1 MTLVMLLDYGSTSF
15 VFGIFCVVYGFKENM
30 VQPLDCQS
38 MPGCFVG
45 CINAEQDHIQYTM
58 DRL

>member
-1 MTLVMLLDYGSTSF
+1 MTLVMSLDYGSTSF
-15 VFGIFCVVYGFKENM
+15 VSAILCAVYGFKENM
-30 VQPLDCQS
+30 VQPLNYQP

-45 CINAEQDHIQYTM
+45 CINAEQDHIQYTL